1 MSKAPTKTWSTT
13 TRFNLYNPA
22 FAQFMSASMLSPV
35 PLVFTSPSHFLI
47 WVSLPNPAT
56 RKESIP
62 HRQSIATCYC
72 TRPNKKKKKT
82 QKPASTT
89 PNLEIR
95 YRWSQNMSKPEICH
109 RTPEVSRCFSGGTWG
124 LAEVIWQ
131 TQGLPAKNWLFQSIS
146 WL

>member
-22 FAQFMSASMLSPV
+22 FAQFMSASILSPV

-47 WVSLPNPAT
+47 LSPYPIRGPGRNRYPTVSQLPPAT
-56 RKESIP
+56 VHDPWR
-62 HRQSIATCYC
+62 
-72 TRPNKKKKKT
+72 KKKT

-109 RTPEVSRCFSGGTWG
+109 RTPEVSRLFSGGTWG
-124 LAEVIWQ
+124 LAEIIWQ
-131 TQGLPAKNWLFQSIS
+131 TQGFNIMTLKTFKGS
-146 WL
+146 WR

>member
-1 MSKAPTKTWSTT
+1 MPKAPTKTCSTT

-22 FAQFMSASMLSPV
+22 FAQFMSASILSPV

-47 WVSLPNPAT
+47 RGPGRNRYPTVSQLPPAT
-56 RKESIP
+56 VHDP
-62 HRQSIATCYC
+62 
-72 TRPNKKKKKT
+72 KKKKT

-109 RTPEVSRCFSGGTWG
+109 RTLRYLGFFRRNLRLGWNY
-124 LAEVIWQ
+124 LANPRFARKKLIIPINIM
-131 TQGLPAKNWLFQSIS
+131 TLKTFKGS
-146 WL
+146 WR

>member
-1 MSKAPTKTWSTT
+1 MPKAPTKTCSTT

-22 FAQFMSASMLSPV
+22 FAQFMSASILSPV

-47 WVSLPNPAT
+47 RGPGRNRYPTVSQLPPAT
-56 RKESIP
+56 VHDP
-62 HRQSIATCYC
+62 
-72 TRPNKKKKKT
+72 KKKT

-109 RTPEVSRCFSGGTWG
+109 RTLRYLGFFQEEPE
-124 LAEVIWQ
+124 A
-131 TQGLPAKNWLFQSIS
+131 WLKLFGKPKVCPQKVDYSNQYHDFKDI
-146 WL
+146 